1 MPQAPAKPVAAKK
14 LIDATVPG
22 TPTSPIQNISDVD
35 KKKLIDMWD
44 QQASDRAA
52 NVAREAKVSEKPT
65 RVLRFELHQYGR
77 YWQAFVLD
85 GKKMSPLLGAPSLLS
100 SALDSLEDAMLQR
113 ANRA

>member
-1 MPQAPAKPVAAKK
+1 MVAAPAKPAVAKK

-22 TPTSPIQNISDVD
+22 SQGSPVQNISESD
-35 KKKLIDMWD
+35 KQKLIDEWNR
-44 QQASDRAA
+44 QAAERAA
-52 NVAREAKVSEKPT
+52 MVARENAPPTKPT
-65 RVLRFELHQYGR
+65 RILTFQLHQYGR

-100 SALDSLEDAMLQR
+100 SALDALEDAMLQR